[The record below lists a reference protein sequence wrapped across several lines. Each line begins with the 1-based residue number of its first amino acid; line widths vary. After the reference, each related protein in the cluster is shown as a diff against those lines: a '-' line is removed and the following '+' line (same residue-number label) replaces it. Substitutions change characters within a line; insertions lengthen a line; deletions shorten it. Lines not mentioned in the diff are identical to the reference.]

1 MPKVLDRRMTYLTW
15 LKEAAPALGRGV
27 IIGLA
32 VIIASSTGLLETAE
46 RGDVNLLFSLRG
58 PIPPQSP
65 IIIVS
70 IAEDSFDEFNLAWP
84 WPRALHA
91 DLLDRLRE
99 GHPAAIGF
107 DIAFPEPSVRGPE
120 DDRLLADALGR
131 AGNVVLAAPITTVTE
146 PAYTKEDMNAP
157 IQSLLERAAGFGYA
171 NFILD
176 DDAFVRT
183 ATVSREFQQE
193 NIPSFAFAMIQA
205 AQHAGIQTA
214 FSKKEAFLINYRGG
228 PNSFPTIPYYQ
239 IVRGEVTPDT
249 FRGKIVLVGATTPV
263 LHDLYPTPF
272 ASHGDMS
279 GVELQ
284 ANVVETMLQNF
295 PLERAPRSLGLIFA
309 MAAAIAAVW
318 LPNRFRPL
326 TALGIILAIA
336 TAYGIAAY
344 SAFVWGRLVM
354 ETTIVSLTLVFG
366 YSTTVLENYIAE
378 QRQRA
383 MLMQLFS
390 KHVSPEV
397 AKAIWEQRDLFI
409 SGGRLRA
416 QKMTATVLF
425 TDLKGFT
432 KIAEKMDTEGL
443 LNWINVYL
451 EAMVQIVMHH
461 GGIVDDYFGD
471 AIKANFGVPFRR
483 ETEEEIAR
491 DATNAVECALAMREQ
506 LKRLN
511 ATWAKE
517 NLPPVGM
524 RVGIFTGELVAGC
537 VGSAQRL
544 KYTTIGDTVN
554 TASRLESFEKDLE
567 EPTISG
573 NPCRILIGA
582 STRAYLADRYWMR
595 HVGTITFK
603 GKETGISVYSV
614 LGRSEE
620 QRVQDH
626 KIADLRK
633 AIRVPVMSQV
643 TVSNGFHA
651 DVFMGDLSVGGLS
664 VSQLPR
670 EATPGKT
677 AQLTFALPGIPT
689 SIQASGI
696 VMWAIQDKAGFAFH
710 ELERQDRI
718 ILEEFVVQQR

>member
-1 MPKVLDRRMTYLTW
+1 MTYLQR
-15 LKEAAPALGRGV
+15 LKGVVPTLGRGAL
-27 IIGLA
+27 IGLV
-32 VIIASSTGLLETAE
+32 VILASSSGLLETAE
-46 RGDVNLLFSLRG
+46 RWDMNLFFSLRG
-58 PIPPQSP
+58 PIPPKSP

-99 GHPAAIGF
+99 GQPAAIGF
-107 DIAFPEPSVRGPE
+107 DIAFPEPSSRGPE
-120 DDRLLADALGR
+120 DDRLLAEALGR
-131 AGNVVLAAPITTVTE
+131 AGNVVLVAPITTVVE

-157 IQSLLERAAGFGYA
+157 IQSLLEPAAGFGYA

-183 ATVSREFQQE
+183 ATVTRKFQEE
-193 NIPSFAFAMIQA
+193 NIPSFASAMIQA
-205 AQHAGIQTA
+205 AQRAGIQTA
-214 FSKKEAFLINYRGG
+214 FGKKEAFLINYRGG

-272 ASHGDMS
+272 ATHGDMS

-284 ANVVETMLQNF
+284 ANVLETILQNF
-295 PLERAPRSLGLIFA
+295 PLERAPRSLGLILA
-309 MAAAIAAVW
+309 LAASIAAVW

-336 TAYGIAAY
+336 AVYGVVTY
-344 SAFVWGRLVM
+344 SAFVWGRVVM
-354 ETTIVSLTLVFG
+354 ETSIVSLALVLG
-366 YSTTVLENYIAE
+366 YSATVIENYMAE
-378 QRQRA
+378 QKQRA

-397 AKAIWEQRDLFI
+397 AKAIWAQRDLFL

-416 QKMTATVLF
+416 QKMTTTVLF

-443 LNWINVYL
+443 LNWINMYL
-451 EAMVQIVMHH
+451 EAMVQIIMQH
-461 GGIVDDYFGD
+461 GGTVDDYFGD
-471 AIKANFGVPFRR
+471 AIKANFGVPFQR

-491 DATNAVECALAMREQ
+491 DAANAVECALAMRDQ

-511 ATWAKE
+511 DTWAKE
-517 NLPPVGM
+517 SLPPVGM

-567 EPTISG
+567 EPIVSG

-582 STRAYLADRYWMR
+582 STRAYLADRFWMR
-595 HVGTITFK
+595 PVGTITFK
-603 GKETGISVYSV
+603 GKETGISVFSV
-614 LGRSEE
+614 LGRNEE
-620 QRVQDH
+620 QGVPDH

-633 AIRVPVMSQV
+633 AIRVPVMGQV
-643 TVSNGFHA
+643 TVSHGFHA
-651 DVFMGDLSVGGLS
+651 DVFIADLSVGGLS

-670 EATPGKT
+670 EATPGKP
-677 AQLTFALPGIPT
+677 AQLTIALPGIST
-689 SIQASGI
+689 SIRASGI
-696 VMWAIQDKAGFAFH
+696 VKWAAQDKAGFAFY
-710 ELERQDRI
+710 ELEQQDKI
-718 ILEEFVVQQR
+718 ILEEFVGQQR